1 MKITKAL
8 AAAAA
13 VAAAGSI
20 VILGAP
26 VANADELTTTT
37 LGNEAKLTNGDVVQ
51 GWTISDLKASTDV
64 IPYAAAGTLWEATA
78 TDQALEGSVTPI
90 VSNLNARARSGETY
104 RVLFGVATPQGVNP
118 ATLAQGQK
126 TTGKVYFDVVGDTP
140 DSVVYNAGGPDLL
153 VWVQPPPQLSTP
165 GAGAGYRPS
174 TPSTTA
180 TPTTPTTGAVPGEPA
195 GLAGTP
201 VPGAPPAP
209 GAALP
214 AGSQGTPIPATGS
227 QGTPLAPGSQGTPLA
242 PGSQGTPLAP
252 GSQGTPLPAGS
263 SGTPAAPAGTEGVPQ
278 PAAVQ
283 QAPAGV
289 QPAPAGVQQ
298 APPAA
303 GSQGTPL
310 PANGPAPVL
319 LSPAPVVPPGA

>member
-1 MKITKAL
+1 MRITKAL
-8 AAAAA
+8 AAA
-13 VAAAGSI
+13 VAAAGA
-20 VILGAP
+20 VVVLGAP

-51 GWTISDLKASTDV
+51 GWTVSDLKASTDV
-64 IPYAAAGTLWEATA
+64 IPYSAAGTLWEATA
-78 TDQALEGSVTPI
+78 TDQAIEGDVTPI

-118 ATLAQGQK
+118 STLAQGQK
-126 TTGKVYFDVVGDTP
+126 VTGKVYFDVVGDAP
-140 DSVVYNAGGPDLL
+140 DSVVYNAGGSDLL

-165 GAGAGYRPS
+165 GAGGGYTSSAPSTSS
-174 TPSTTA
+174 TPSTA
-180 TPTTPTTGAVPGEPA
+180 PTPAAGVAPGAPA
-195 GLAGTP
+195 GLAATP

-227 QGTPLAPGSQGTPLA
+227 QGTPLTPGRQGP
-242 PGSQGTPLAP
+242 PR
-252 GSQGTPLPAGS
+252 PAGS
-263 SGTPAAPAGTEGVPQ
+263 PGTPAVPAGTEGAPQ

-283 QAPAGV
+283 QAPAAA
-289 QPAPAGVQQ
+289 QPAPAAV
-298 APPAA
+298 PPPLPAA

-310 PANGPAPVL
+310 PANGPVPVVPT
-319 LSPAPVVPPGA
+319 PAPVVPPVA